1 MPSGRTTATPN
12 LVADNDRI
20 SLNVTSEVSPPPPC
34 GPDIPHTPPSP
45 TPTPP
50 PPSLAAACV
59 CVREGREKVRG
70 EGCGGGGWRERG
82 VKEKERGKGCGE
94 KVQERR

>member
-1 MPSGRTTATPN
+1 
-12 LVADNDRI
+12 
-20 SLNVTSEVSPPPPC
+20 
-34 GPDIPHTPPSP
+34 
-45 TPTPP
+45 
-50 PPSLAAACV
+50 LAAACV